1 LKYSERNYEIKIQ
14 LVKINYLHYIRIKAQ
29 EEKVIINYIYLTEM
43 NEDDFIKQNNEI
55 FKIYNNIHK
64 IYKLILDSFDKN
76 NISISDIKENISCNL
91 LIKDKFIADEFSI
104 EIRLKRKDSNNNDI
118 IEMLCN
124 KINELEEEKNNM
136 NKKVNELESKN
147 NNLNFKVNE
156 LETENNNLN
165 TKVNELEE
173 EKNNMKNKIKEL
185 KFKSDYK
192 IIKNE
197 DELNFIKNRL
207 LQIPGRE
214 NSKISLSLKF
224 RLTENGNSI
233 NTYRCICNNIPNNL
247 VLIKTTEGTRF
258 GGYTDKAWT
267 SCGENIVD
275 NNSFCFSLSRN
286 KIYNIIT
293 DKIAIGDNVRYGPMF
308 RDNIFYIGSGS
319 LNNGGC
325 SKNSQSNFLGEE
337 MLYEINDGKEKFTV
351 IEFEFYQVVF
361 E

>member
-1 LKYSERNYEIKIQ
+1 M
-14 LVKINYLHYIRIKAQ
+14 
-29 EEKVIINYIYLTEM
+29 II
-43 NEDDFIKQNNEI
+43 FIK
-55 FKIYNNIHK
+55 
-64 IYKLILDSFDKN
+64 YKLILDSFDKN
-76 NISISDIKENISCNL
+76 NISINNIKENISCNL
-91 LIKDKFIADEFSI
+91 FIKGKFIADEFSI

-118 IEMLCN
+118 IGMLCN

-136 NKKVNELESKN
+136 NKNVNELESKN
-147 NNLNFKVNE
+147 NNLNTKRKDS
-156 LETENNNLN
+156 NNNDIIGMLCN
-165 TKVNELEE
+165 KINELEE
-173 EKNNMKNKIKEL
+173 EKNNMKNEIKEL

-192 IIKNE
+192 IIKDE

-214 NSKISLSLKF
+214 NSNISLSLKF

-233 NTYRCICNNIPNNL
+233 NTYHSICNNIPNNL

-293 DKIAIGDNVRYGPMF
+293 DKIAIGDDVRYGPMF

>member
-1 LKYSERNYEIKIQ
+1 NNNNNCTDIIIYKEEEFLEEKKFVLKYSERNYEIKIQ
-14 LVKINYLHYIRIKAQ
+14 LVKINDVHYIRIKAQ

-76 NISISDIKENISCNL
+76 NISINDIKENISCNL

-118 IEMLCN
+118 IGMLCN

-136 NKKVNELESKN
+136 KNE
-147 NNLNFKVNE
+147 
-156 LETENNNLN
+156 
-165 TKVNELEE
+165 
-173 EKNNMKNKIKEL
+173 IKEL

-192 IIKNE
+192 IIKDE

-214 NSKISLSLKF
+214 NSNISLSLKF

-233 NTYRCICNNIPNNL
+233 NTYHSICNNIPNNL

-293 DKIAIGDNVRYGPMF
+293 DKIAIGDDVRYGPMF